1 MKRLVKASL
10 IALMFSGA
18 SAIAAPLVGDP
29 SDPANPTAAAAA
41 QTQATLSAPDPRDS
55 VLNRANEKLL
65 IENAEL
71 RQQLGKLEVQVQVL
85 QESQS
90 TELFTRGSWMTLLA
104 VLVGFIAAMFLIKR
118 KSEW

>member
-1 MKRLVKASL
+1 MKDFLKA
-10 IALMFSGA
+10 AVTTLMLSTV
-18 SAIAAPLVGDP
+18 SAVAAPLV
-29 SDPANPTAAAAA
+29 SDPANPSSATAN
-41 QTQATLSAPDPRDS
+41 QNQASLSAPDPRDS

-71 RQQLGKLEVQVQVL
+71 RQQVGKLEVQVQVL

-90 TELFTRGSWMTLLA
+90 TELFTRGSWITLLA

>member
-1 MKRLVKASL
+1 MKDFLKA
-10 IALMFSGA
+10 AVTTLMLSTV
-18 SAIAAPLVGDP
+18 SAVAAPLV
-29 SDPANPTAAAAA
+29 SDPAKTSSATAV
-41 QTQATLSAPDPRDS
+41 QSQATLSAPDPRDS

-71 RQQLGKLEVQVQVL
+71 RQQVGKLEVQVQVL

-90 TELFTRGSWMTLLA
+90 TELFTRGSWITLLA

>member
-1 MKRLVKASL
+1 MRYFIKAAVAAMMLSTVP
-10 IALMFSGA
+10 SV
-18 SAIAAPLVGDP
+18 AAPLV
-29 SDPANPTAAAAA
+29 SDPANPLPNTAE

-71 RQQLGKLEVQVQVL
+71 RQQVGKLEVQVQVL

-90 TELFTRGSWMTLLA
+90 TELFTRGSWITLLA